1 MSHLKMKDLDLN
13 DKIILIRVDLN
24 VPIKDGK
31 VLNDDRVK
39 AILPTIRLAAQSAK
53 KIILMS
59 HLGRPIEGEPI
70 DEHMGASLLPIAKHL
85 SSLLG
90 CDVPVI
96 DNYLNAPEL
105 IEQNPAQTLLLEN
118 VRINRG
124 EKSNLD
130 SLARKY
136 AELCDL
142 FVMDAFGTAHR
153 AQASTH
159 GVARY
164 APVACAGPLLAAE
177 LQALE
182 KSLSNPTRPLMAI
195 VGGSKVST
203 KLQVLES
210 LATKVD
216 KLILGGG
223 IANTFL
229 AACGVNVGR
238 SLYEKDFLESARKIM
253 GLTFVPLPSDVV
265 TAKSFSKEA
274 MAEEKVLS
282 DIEDDDIVMD
292 VGPETRSHFSDLIRE
307 MNTVIWNGP
316 LGVFEFP
323 QFAKGTESIAL
334 AVAKSGGFSIAGG
347 GETVTAID
355 HFSVRDKISYISTGG
370 GAFLEYVQ
378 GIKLPAVQILE
389 EKVIGM

>member
-13 DKIILIRVDLN
+13 DKTILIRVDLN

-39 AILPTIRLAAQSAK
+39 AVLPTIRLAAQSAK

-59 HLGRPIEGEPI
+59 HLGRPIESEPI
-70 DEHMGASLLPIAKHL
+70 DEQMEASLLPIAKHL

-118 VRINRG
+118 VRINKG

-182 KSLSNPTRPLMAI
+182 KSLSNPARPLMAI

-203 KLQVLES
+203 KLQVLKS

-238 SLYEKDFLESARKIM
+238 SLYEKDFLESAREIM

-334 AVAKSGGFSIAGG
+334 AVAESGGFSIAGG

>member
-39 AILPTIRLAAQSAK
+39 AVLPTIRLAAKSAK

-59 HLGRPIEGEPI
+59 HLGRPIEGESI
-70 DEHMGASLLPIAKHL
+70 DVQMEASLLPIAKHL

-105 IEQNPAQTLLLEN
+105 IEQNPAKTLLLEN
-118 VRINRG
+118 VRVNKG

-177 LQALE
+177 LLALE

-203 KLQVLES
+203 KLHVLES

-316 LGVFEFP
+316 IGVFEFP

-334 AVAKSGGFSIAGG
+334 AVAKNGGFSIAGG

-389 EKVIGM
+389 EKVTDM

>member
-1 MSHLKMKDLDLN
+1 MPHLKMKDLDLTN
-13 DKIILIRVDLN
+13 RTILIRVDLN
-24 VPIKDGK
+24 VPIEDGK
-31 VLNDDRVK
+31 IINDDRIK
-39 AILPTIRLAAQSAK
+39 AVLPTIRLAVPSAK

-59 HLGRPIEGEPI
+59 HLGRPIEGKPI
-70 DEHMGASLLPIAKHL
+70 DEQMGASLLPIAKHL
-85 SSLLG
+85 SVLLD
-90 CDVPVI
+90 CDVPLI
-96 DNYLNAPEL
+96 DNYLNTPEL
-105 IEQNPAQTLLLEN
+105 IEQNPAQILLLEN
-118 VRINRG
+118 VRINKG

-130 SLARKY
+130 SLAKKY
-136 AELCDL
+136 ADLCDL

-159 GVARY
+159 GAARY
-164 APVACAGPLLAAE
+164 ASVACAGPLLAAE
-177 LQALE
+177 LHALE
-182 KSLSNPTRPLMAI
+182 KSLSNPSRPLMAI

-203 KLQVLES
+203 KLHVLES
-210 LATKVD
+210 LAHKVD

-253 GLTFVPLPSDVV
+253 ELTFVPLPSDVV
-265 TAKSFSKEA
+265 TAKSFSKDA
-274 MAEEKVLS
+274 MSEEKVLS

-292 VGPETRSHFSDLIRE
+292 VGPETRSYFVELIKE

-334 AVAKSGGFSIAGG
+334 AVAKNRGFSIAGG

-389 EKVIGM
+389 ERVIGM

>member
-13 DKIILIRVDLN
+13 DKTILIRVDLN

-39 AILPTIRLAAQSAK
+39 AVLPTIRLAAQSAK

-70 DEHMGASLLPIAKHL
+70 NEQVEASLLPIAKHL

-118 VRINRG
+118 VRINEG

>member
-1 MSHLKMKDLDLN
+1 MKDLDLN
-13 DKIILIRVDLN
+13 DKTILIRVDLN

-39 AILPTIRLAAQSAK
+39 AVLPTIRLAARSAK

-59 HLGRPIEGEPI
+59 HLGRPVEGEPI
-70 DEHMGASLLPIAKHL
+70 DKQMGASLLPIAKHL
-85 SSLLG
+85 STLLG
-90 CDVPVI
+90 CDVPLI
-96 DNYLNAPEL
+96 DNYLNAPKL
-105 IEQNPAQTLLLEN
+105 IEHNPAQVLLLEN
-118 VRINRG
+118 VRVNKG
-124 EKSNLD
+124 EKSNLE
-130 SLARKY
+130 SLAKKY

-177 LQALE
+177 LHALE
-182 KSLSNPTRPLMAI
+182 RSLSNPPRPLMAI

-203 KLQVLES
+203 KLHVLES
-210 LATKVD
+210 LANKVD

-253 GLTFVPLPSDVV
+253 ELTSVPLPSDVA

-292 VGPETRSHFSDLIRE
+292 IGPETRRHFGDLIRE

-316 LGVFEFP
+316 IGVFEFP

-334 AVAKSGGFSIAGG
+334 AVGKNGGFSIAGG

-355 HFSVRDKISYISTGG
+355 HFSVRDRISYISTGG

-389 EKVIGM
+389 EKVTGI

>member
-13 DKIILIRVDLN
+13 DKTILIRVDLN

-39 AILPTIRLAAQSAK
+39 AVLPTIRLAAQSAK

-70 DEHMGASLLPIAKHL
+70 GEQMGASLLPIAKHL
-85 SSLLG
+85 SRLLG
-90 CDVPVI
+90 CDVPLI

-105 IEQNPAQTLLLEN
+105 IEHNPAQILLLEN
-118 VRINRG
+118 VRINEG

-253 GLTFVPLPSDVV
+253 ELTFVPLPSDVV

-292 VGPETRSHFSDLIRE
+292 VGPETRSHFSDLIKE

-389 EKVIGM
+389 EKVIGV

>member
-13 DKIILIRVDLN
+13 DKTILIRVDLN

-39 AILPTIRLAAQSAK
+39 AVLPTIRLAAQSAK

-70 DEHMGASLLPIAKHL
+70 NEQVEASLLPIAKHL

-118 VRINRG
+118 VRINEG

-238 SLYEKDFLESARKIM
+238 SLYEKDFLKSAREIM

-292 VGPETRSHFSDLIRE
+292 VGPETRSNFSNLIRE
-307 MNTVIWNGP
+307 TNTVIWNGP
-316 LGVFEFP
+316 VGVFEFP

>member
-13 DKIILIRVDLN
+13 DKTILIRVDLN

-39 AILPTIRLAAQSAK
+39 AVLPTIRLAAQSAK

-70 DEHMGASLLPIAKHL
+70 DEQVEASLLPIAKHL

-118 VRINRG
+118 VRINEG

-203 KLQVLES
+203 KLHVLES
-210 LATKVD
+210 LANKVD

-229 AACGVNVGR
+229 AASGVNVGR

-253 GLTFVPLPSDVV
+253 ELTFVPLPSDVV
-265 TAKSFSKEA
+265 TAKSFDKEA

-282 DIEDDDIVMD
+282 DIEDDDIIMD
-292 VGPETRSHFSDLIRE
+292 VGPETRSHFGDLIRE

-334 AVAKSGGFSIAGG
+334 AVAKNEGFSVAGG

-378 GIKLPAVQILE
+378 GIKLPAVQILQ
-389 EKVIGM
+389 EKVIGI

>member
-13 DKIILIRVDLN
+13 DKTILIRVDLN

-39 AILPTIRLAAQSAK
+39 AVLPTIRLAAQSAK

-70 DEHMGASLLPIAKHL
+70 NEQVGASLLPIAKHL

-90 CDVPVI
+90 CYVPVI

-118 VRINRG
+118 VRINEG

-238 SLYEKDFLESARKIM
+238 SLYEKDFVESARKIM

-292 VGPETRSHFSDLIRE
+292 VGQETRSHFSDLIRE

>member
-1 MSHLKMKDLDLN
+1 MSHLKMKDLDLI
-13 DKIILIRVDLN
+13 DKTILIRVDLN

-59 HLGRPIEGEPI
+59 HLGRPIEGESI
-70 DEHMGASLLPIAKHL
+70 DVQMEASLLPIAKHL

-118 VRINRG
+118 VRINKG

-136 AELCDL
+136 AELCDV

-164 APVACAGPLLAAE
+164 SPVACAGPLLAAE

-182 KSLSNPTRPLMAI
+182 KSLSNPARPLMAI

-323 QFAKGTESIAL
+323 QFAKGTESIAS
-334 AVAKSGGFSIAGG
+334 AVAESGGFSIAGG

>member
-70 DEHMGASLLPIAKHL
+70 DEQMGASLLPIAKHL
-85 SSLLG
+85 STLLG
-90 CDVPVI
+90 CDVPLI

-118 VRINRG
+118 VRINKG

-136 AELCDL
+136 AELCDV

-182 KSLSNPTRPLMAI
+182 KSLSNPARPLMAI

-238 SLYEKDFLESARKIM
+238 SLYEKDFLESAREIM
-253 GLTFVPLPSDVV
+253 ALTFVPLPSDVV

-274 MAEEKVLS
+274 IAEEKVLS

-323 QFAKGTESIAL
+323 QFAKGTESIAS
-334 AVAKSGGFSIAGG
+334 AVAESGGFSIAGG

>member
-1 MSHLKMKDLDLN
+1 M
-13 DKIILIRVDLN
+13 
-24 VPIKDGK
+24 
-31 VLNDDRVK
+31 
-39 AILPTIRLAAQSAK
+39 
-53 KIILMS
+53 
-59 HLGRPIEGEPI
+59 
-70 DEHMGASLLPIAKHL
+70 
-85 SSLLG
+85 
-90 CDVPVI
+90 I

-118 VRINRG
+118 VRINKG

-203 KLQVLES
+203 KLHVLES

-229 AACGVNVGR
+229 AA
-238 SLYEKDFLESARKIM
+238 
-253 GLTFVPLPSDVV
+253 
-265 TAKSFSKEA
+265 
-274 MAEEKVLS
+274 
-282 DIEDDDIVMD
+282 
-292 VGPETRSHFSDLIRE
+292 
-307 MNTVIWNGP
+307 
-316 LGVFEFP
+316 
-323 QFAKGTESIAL
+323 
-334 AVAKSGGFSIAGG
+334 
-347 GETVTAID
+347 
-355 HFSVRDKISYISTGG
+355 
-370 GAFLEYVQ
+370 
-378 GIKLPAVQILE
+378 
-389 EKVIGM
+389 

>member
-13 DKIILIRVDLN
+13 DKNILIRVDLN

-39 AILPTIRLAAQSAK
+39 AILPTIRLSAQSAK

-59 HLGRPIEGEPI
+59 HLGRPIEGESI
-70 DEHMGASLLPIAKHL
+70 DVQMEASLLPIAKHL

-118 VRINRG
+118 VRINKG

-136 AELCDL
+136 AELCDV

-182 KSLSNPTRPLMAI
+182 KSLSNPARPLMAI

-274 MAEEKVLS
+274 RAEEKVLS

-323 QFAKGTESIAL
+323 QFANGTESIAL

>member
-13 DKIILIRVDLN
+13 DKTILIRVDLN

-39 AILPTIRLAAQSAK
+39 AVLPTIRLAAQSAK

-70 DEHMGASLLPIAKHL
+70 DGQREASLLPVAKHL

-105 IEQNPAQTLLLEN
+105 IEQNPAKTLLLEN
-118 VRINRG
+118 VRVNKG

-177 LQALE
+177 LLALE

-203 KLQVLES
+203 KLHVLES

-389 EKVIGM
+389 EKLIGM

>member
-13 DKIILIRVDLN
+13 DKTILIRVDLN

-31 VLNDDRVK
+31 VVNDDRVK
-39 AILPTIRLAAQSAK
+39 AVLPTIRLAAQSAK

-70 DEHMGASLLPIAKHL
+70 DEQVEASLLPIAKHL

-105 IEQNPAQTLLLEN
+105 IEQNPAQILLLEN
-118 VRINRG
+118 VRINKG

-253 GLTFVPLPSDVV
+253 ELTFVPLPSDVV

-323 QFAKGTESIAL
+323 QFANGTESIAL

-389 EKVIGM
+389 EEVIGM

>member
-13 DKIILIRVDLN
+13 DKTILIRVDLN

-39 AILPTIRLAAQSAK
+39 AVLPTIRLAAQSAK

-59 HLGRPIEGEPI
+59 HLGRPIEGQPI
-70 DEHMGASLLPIAKHL
+70 NEQVEASLLPIAKHL

-90 CDVPVI
+90 CYVPVI

-118 VRINRG
+118 VRINEG

-238 SLYEKDFLESARKIM
+238 SLYEKDFLESAREIM

-292 VGPETRSHFSDLIRE
+292 VGPETRSNFSNLIRE
-307 MNTVIWNGP
+307 TNTVIWNGP
-316 LGVFEFP
+316 VGVFEFP

>member
-13 DKIILIRVDLN
+13 DKTILIRVDLN

-39 AILPTIRLAAQSAK
+39 AVLPTIRLAAQSAK

-70 DEHMGASLLPIAKHL
+70 NEQVEASLLPIAKHL

-90 CDVPVI
+90 CYVPVI

-118 VRINRG
+118 VRINEG

-238 SLYEKDFLESARKIM
+238 SLYEKDFLKSAREIM

-292 VGPETRSHFSDLIRE
+292 VGPETRSHFSDLIGE

>member
-13 DKIILIRVDLN
+13 DKTILIRVDLN

-39 AILPTIRLAAQSAK
+39 AVLPTIRLAAQSAK

-70 DEHMGASLLPIAKHL
+70 NEQVEASLLPIAKHL

-90 CDVPVI
+90 CYVPVI

-118 VRINRG
+118 VRINEG

-238 SLYEKDFLESARKIM
+238 SLYEKDFLESAREIM

>member
-13 DKIILIRVDLN
+13 DKTILIRVDLN
-24 VPIKDGK
+24 VPIIDGK

-39 AILPTIRLAAQSAK
+39 AVLPTIRLAAPSAK

-59 HLGRPIEGEPI
+59 HLGRPIEGEAI
-70 DEHMGASLLPIAKHL
+70 DEQMGASLLPIAKHL
-85 SSLLG
+85 STLLG
-90 CDVPVI
+90 CDVPLI

-105 IEQNPAQTLLLEN
+105 IEQNPAQILLLEN
-118 VRINRG
+118 VRINKG
-124 EKSNLD
+124 EKSNLE
-130 SLARKY
+130 SLAKKY

-177 LQALE
+177 LHALE
-182 KSLSNPTRPLMAI
+182 KSLSNPPRPLMAI

-203 KLQVLES
+203 KLHVLES
-210 LATKVD
+210 LANKVD

-229 AACGVNVGR
+229 AACGANVGS

-253 GLTFVPLPSDVV
+253 ELTFVPLPSDVV
-265 TAKSFSKEA
+265 TAKSFNKEA
-274 MAEEKVLS
+274 MAEEKVIS
-282 DIEDDDIVMD
+282 DIEDDDIIMD
-292 VGPETRSHFSDLIRE
+292 VGPETRSYFSDLIRE

-334 AVAKSGGFSIAGG
+334 AVAENGGFSVAGG

-378 GIKLPAVQILE
+378 GIKLPAVQILQ

>member
-13 DKIILIRVDLN
+13 DKTILIRVDLN
-24 VPIKDGK
+24 VPIKDGT

-39 AILPTIRLAAQSAK
+39 AVLPTIRLAAQSAK

-59 HLGRPIEGEPI
+59 HLGRPIEGESI
-70 DEHMGASLLPIAKHL
+70 DVQMEASLLPIAKHL

-118 VRINRG
+118 VRINKG

-182 KSLSNPTRPLMAI
+182 KSLSNPARPLMAI

-323 QFAKGTESIAL
+323 QFAKGTESIAS
-334 AVAKSGGFSIAGG
+334 AVAESGGFSIAGG

>member
-1 MSHLKMKDLDLN
+1 MPHLKMKDLDLN

-70 DEHMGASLLPIAKHL
+70 DEQMGASLLPIAKHL
-85 SSLLG
+85 STLLG
-90 CDVPVI
+90 CDVPLI

-118 VRINRG
+118 VRINKG

-177 LQALE
+177 LLALE

-238 SLYEKDFLESARKIM
+238 SLYEKDFLESAREIM
-253 GLTFVPLPSDVV
+253 ALTFVPLPSDVV

-274 MAEEKVLS
+274 IAEEKVLS

-323 QFAKGTESIAL
+323 QFAKGTESIAS
-334 AVAKSGGFSIAGG
+334 AVAESGGFSIAGG
-347 GETVTAID
+347 GETVAAID

>member
-13 DKIILIRVDLN
+13 DKTILIRVDLN

-70 DEHMGASLLPIAKHL
+70 DEQMEASLLPIAKHL

-118 VRINRG
+118 VRINKG

-182 KSLSNPTRPLMAI
+182 KSLSNPARPLMAI

-334 AVAKSGGFSIAGG
+334 AVAESGGFSIAGG

>member
-13 DKIILIRVDLN
+13 DKTILIRVDLN

-39 AILPTIRLAAQSAK
+39 AVLPTIRLAAQSAK

-70 DEHMGASLLPIAKHL
+70 DEQMGASLLPIAKHL
-85 SSLLG
+85 STLLG
-90 CDVPVI
+90 CDVPLI

-118 VRINRG
+118 VRINKG

-389 EKVIGM
+389 EKLIGM

>member
-13 DKIILIRVDLN
+13 DKTILIRVDLN

-39 AILPTIRLAAQSAK
+39 AVLPTIRLAAQSAK

-70 DEHMGASLLPIAKHL
+70 DEQMGASLLPIAKHL
-85 SSLLG
+85 STLLG
-90 CDVPVI
+90 CDVPLI

-118 VRINRG
+118 VRINKG

-323 QFAKGTESIAL
+323 QFAKGTESIAS
-334 AVAKSGGFSIAGG
+334 AVAESGGFSIAGG

>member
-1 MSHLKMKDLDLN
+1 MPHLKMKDLDLN
-13 DKIILIRVDLN
+13 DRTILIRVDLN

-31 VLNDDRVK
+31 ILNDDRVK
-39 AILPTIRLAAQSAK
+39 AVLPTIRLAAPSAK

-70 DEHMGASLLPIAKHL
+70 DEQMGASLFPIAKHL
-85 SSLLG
+85 SMLLG
-90 CDVPVI
+90 CDVPLV

-105 IEQNPAQTLLLEN
+105 IEQNPAQILLLEN
-118 VRINRG
+118 VRINKG
-124 EKSNLD
+124 EKSNLN
-130 SLARKY
+130 SLAQRY

-164 APVACAGPLLAAE
+164 APVACAGPLLVAE
-177 LQALE
+177 LHALE
-182 KSLSNPTRPLMAI
+182 KSLSNPSRPLMAI

-203 KLQVLES
+203 KLHVLES
-210 LATKVD
+210 LANKVD

-229 AACGVNVGR
+229 AACGANVGR

-253 GLTFVPLPSDVV
+253 ELTSVPLPSDVV

-274 MAEEKVLS
+274 MAEEKVIS
-282 DIEDDDIVMD
+282 DIKDDDIVMD
-292 VGPETRSHFSDLIRE
+292 VGPETRSHFGGLVRE
-307 MNTVIWNGP
+307 MNTLIWNGP

-334 AVAKSGGFSIAGG
+334 AVAKNEGFSIVGG

-370 GAFLEYVQ
+370 GAFLEYVE

-389 EKVIGM
+389 ERVIGK

>member
-13 DKIILIRVDLN
+13 DKTILIRVDLN

-39 AILPTIRLAAQSAK
+39 AVLPTIRLAAQSAK

-70 DEHMGASLLPIAKHL
+70 DEQMGASLLPIAKHL

-118 VRINRG
+118 VRINKG

-136 AELCDL
+136 AELCDV

-164 APVACAGPLLAAE
+164 SPVACAGPLLAAE

-182 KSLSNPTRPLMAI
+182 KSLSNPARPLMAI

-334 AVAKSGGFSIAGG
+334 AVAKNGGFSIAGG

>member
-13 DKIILIRVDLN
+13 DKTILIRVDFN

-39 AILPTIRLAAQSAK
+39 AVLPTIRLAAQSAK

-70 DEHMGASLLPIAKHL
+70 NEQVEASLLPIAKHL

-118 VRINRG
+118 VRINEG

-238 SLYEKDFLESARKIM
+238 SLYEKDFLKSAREIM

>member
-13 DKIILIRVDLN
+13 DKTILIRVDLN

-39 AILPTIRLAAQSAK
+39 AVLPTIRLAAQSAK

-70 DEHMGASLLPIAKHL
+70 DEQMEASLLPIAKHL

-118 VRINRG
+118 VRINKG

-203 KLQVLES
+203 KLHVLES

>member
-59 HLGRPIEGEPI
+59 HLGRPIEGESI
-70 DEHMGASLLPIAKHL
+70 DVQMEASLLPIAKHL

-118 VRINRG
+118 VRINEG

-182 KSLSNPTRPLMAI
+182 KSLSNPARPLMAI

-323 QFAKGTESIAL
+323 QFAKGTESIAS
-334 AVAKSGGFSIAGG
+334 AVAESGGFSIAGG

-389 EKVIGM
+389 EKLVGI

>member
-13 DKIILIRVDLN
+13 DKTILIRVDLN
-24 VPIKDGK
+24 VPIKDGT

-39 AILPTIRLAAQSAK
+39 AVLPTIRLAAQSAK

-70 DEHMGASLLPIAKHL
+70 DEQMGASLLPIAKHL
-85 SSLLG
+85 STLLG
-90 CDVPVI
+90 CDVPLI

-118 VRINRG
+118 VRINKG

-182 KSLSNPTRPLMAI
+182 KSLSNPARPLMAI

-323 QFAKGTESIAL
+323 QFAKGTESIAS
-334 AVAKSGGFSIAGG
+334 AVAESGGFSIAGG

>member
-1 MSHLKMKDLDLN
+1 MSHLKMKDLDLTN
-13 DKIILIRVDLN
+13 RTILIRFDLN
-24 VPIKDGK
+24 VPIEDGRI
-31 VLNDDRVK
+31 VNDDRIK
-39 AILPTIRLAAQSAK
+39 AVLPTIRLAVPSAK
-53 KIILMS
+53 KIIIMS
-59 HLGRPIEGEPI
+59 HLGRPIEGKPI
-70 DEHMGASLLPIAKHL
+70 DQQMEASLLPIAKHL
-85 SSLLG
+85 SMLLD
-90 CDVPVI
+90 CDVPLI
-96 DNYLNAPEL
+96 ENYLNTPEL
-105 IEQNPAQTLLLEN
+105 IEQNPAQILLLEN

-130 SLARKY
+130 SLAKKY
-136 AELCDL
+136 AALCDL

-159 GVARY
+159 GAARY
-164 APVACAGPLLAAE
+164 ASVACAGPLLAAE
-177 LQALE
+177 LHALE
-182 KSLSNPTRPLMAI
+182 KSLSNPPRPLMAI

-203 KLQVLES
+203 KLHVLES
-210 LATKVD
+210 LAHKVD
-216 KLILGGG
+216 YLILGGG

-229 AACGVNVGR
+229 AASGVNVGR
-238 SLYEKDFLESARKIM
+238 SLYEKDFLESARRIM
-253 GLTFVPLPSDVV
+253 ELTFVPLPSDVV
-265 TAKSFSKEA
+265 TAKSFNKDA
-274 MAEEKVLS
+274 MSEEKGLS

-292 VGPETRSHFSDLIRE
+292 VGPETRSQFGDLIEE
-307 MNTVIWNGP
+307 MKTVIWNGP

-334 AVAKSGGFSIAGG
+334 AVAKNRGFSIAGG

-389 EKVIGM
+389 ERVIGM